1 MALRVLVVMAVR
13 VGAMAELVEIS
24 NKEPRLDV
32 AGNIMDCHDGNIL
45 HIGGAYWNF
54 CMEYGSCP
62 GRPLIYQLAG
72 GSQRSV
78 NGPPWCMCISVHSV
92 PRIVSADVAAFI
104 CKSII

>member
-1 MALRVLVVMAVR
+1 MALRVLVAMAVR

-62 GRPLIYQLAG
+62 GRPRISACWRGPTLWQWTPVVHVYFRTFRTPNRICR
-72 GSQRSV
+72 RSS
-78 NGPPWCMCISVHSV
+78 IH
-92 PRIVSADVAAFI
+92 